1 MVYGWMETHKENEK
15 WIWRIPLPHPPHI
28 PNLPSNAKA
37 KPALRPQEKSPASDR
52 FAFRFFFP
60 SCSFL
65 FPLALFFKVTWAQTQ
80 CSGSSDSQR
89 ISNYHGKPSF
99 YVWVYLKRRPVE
111 IHNEFILNKPT
122 VTGRAQFE
130 ESEYW
135 YKKLLETYHCMSQVA
150 VWKNIKYWI

>member
-1 MVYGWMETHKENEK
+1 MAEWKPTKKMKSESEEFRCHTHPIYLTYPVTQKQNMPSGHK
-15 WIWRIPLPHPPHI
+15 KKAQPLTD
-28 PNLPSNAKA
+28 LLSV
-37 KPALRPQEKSPASDR
+37 
-52 FAFRFFFP
+52 FFFP
-60 SCSFL
+60 CSFL